1 MGIVLYELLTGALP
15 FRGET
20 LNEQIQNICG
30 QDPPLP
36 RRINPSVPGDLQNIC
51 LKALEKNP
59 ADRYKSA
66 RDMTSD
72 LERFFAGEPVLASP
86 TSYSRLMAGKIE
98 QHLRELSGWRQ
109 DRILSNYEFDAFR
122 KLYDRLIDREDAWIM
137 EVRRLTLSQV
147 SLYLGAWILV
157 VGASLTVLF
166 HYPSLAGTPAVIA
179 VAATCIST
187 CILGIRNWKLGQS
200 RIALAFLLAFCLLL
214 PSTFLLAMNEYGWFT
229 RLTQGREELEFLRRY
244 FSFERATNAQLWWAI
259 LLCLP
264 AYFWLRRF
272 TRASVFSLV
281 MAVMTAQLALV
292 LLLRMGMLEWLE
304 KDPGKAYFH
313 LIPIALFFFGVGFWI
328 ERLRCTSDSRYFYPF
343 AVVFTYAAMSGV
355 AAFHKPY
362 AQWLKRMVPW
372 TRGQVEYLFIINA
385 LIYLL
390 LQFFCERFSSAQLR
404 SVAKAFR
411 FVVAGH
417 VLLPLLLLGIA
428 ATDLWNGS
436 PDNLGLRREAR
447 TFEVILPLVAGLF
460 AFSSIPKQMK
470 NYFAT
475 GLIFLAIGIIR
486 LQQDYFEDKAAWPLS
501 LLLLGL
507 ILMLAA
513 ANYTPLK
520 ILLTRAVR
528 RKP

>member
-1 MGIVLYELLTGALP
+1 
-15 FRGET
+15 
-20 LNEQIQNICG
+20 
-30 QDPPLP
+30 
-36 RRINPSVPGDLQNIC
+36 
-51 LKALEKNP
+51 
-59 ADRYKSA
+59 
-66 RDMTSD
+66 
-72 LERFFAGEPVLASP
+72 
-86 TSYSRLMAGKIE
+86 
-98 QHLRELSGWRQ
+98 
-109 DRILSNYEFDAFR
+109 
-122 KLYDRLIDREDAWIM
+122 
-137 EVRRLTLSQV
+137 
-147 SLYLGAWILV
+147 
-157 VGASLTVLF
+157 
-166 HYPSLAGTPAVIA
+166 
-179 VAATCIST
+179 
-187 CILGIRNWKLGQS
+187 
-200 RIALAFLLAFCLLL
+200 
-214 PSTFLLAMNEYGWFT
+214 
-229 RLTQGREELEFLRRY
+229 
-244 FSFERATNAQLWWAI
+244 
-259 LLCLP
+259 
-264 AYFWLRRF
+264 
-272 TRASVFSLV
+272 
-281 MAVMTAQLALV
+281 
-292 LLLRMGMLEWLE
+292 
-304 KDPGKAYFH
+304 
-313 LIPIALFFFGVGFWI
+313 
-328 ERLRCTSDSRYFYPF
+328 
-343 AVVFTYAAMSGV
+343 
-355 AAFHKPY
+355 
-362 AQWLKRMVPW
+362 MVPW